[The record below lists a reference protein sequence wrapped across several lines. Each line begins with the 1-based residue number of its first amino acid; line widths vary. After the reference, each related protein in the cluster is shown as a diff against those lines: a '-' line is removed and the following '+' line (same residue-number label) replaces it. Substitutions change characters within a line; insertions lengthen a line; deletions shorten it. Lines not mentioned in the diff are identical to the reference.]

1 MSTHGSSIPAVPSI
15 LALAVRPL
23 PLLPLQPLLAL
34 CVGSVLRRH
43 PRIFDRLG
51 EHADKRY
58 GIDPT
63 DLPFAFVLEPRP
75 GAARAR
81 AVRTLP
87 EGLNARIAGPLAAL
101 MGLADGTYDGDA
113 LFFSRDLTISGDV
126 EAVLALRNAL
136 DDARVDFIELA
147 ASNLGP
153 FAPAALTVMRR
164 AERLFR
170 PAEKTG
176 PVYQREATP
185 WN

>member
-1 MSTHGSSIPAVPSI
+1 MSSHGSQIPAIPPA
-15 LALAVRPL
+15 LALAMRPL
-23 PLLPLQPLLAL
+23 PLLPLQPVLAL
-34 CVGSVLRRH
+34 CVKSIMRKH

-51 EHADKRY
+51 EHADKRF

-75 GAARAR
+75 DRPQAR

-87 EGLNARIAGPLAAL
+87 EGLDARIAGPLAGL
-101 MGLADGTYDGDA
+101 MGMADGTYDGDA
-113 LFFSRDLTISGDV
+113 LFFSRDLIVEGDV

-136 DDARVDFIELA
+136 DDARIDFVALA

-153 FAPAALTVMRR
+153 FSATAQTVLNR
-164 AERLFR
+164 AMGLFR
-170 PAEKTG
+170 KSEDATPAYT
-176 PVYQREATP
+176 REATP